1 MPVAAV
7 ILVFSIVL
15 GLAALG
21 LVAFT
26 VYEQVRS
33 LGRTVA
39 RASDRLAAVTPPPM
53 AAHGVDEDPFGN
65 P

>member
-39 RASDRLAAVTPPPM
+39 RASDRLAAVSPPP
-53 AAHGVDEDPFGN
+53 AGLRHDDEDPFGN